1 LIKTGKTPAMRAF
14 CFGRVLETARPDC
27 HVILFKS
34 QSRHSMTNLLQT
46 FSLSHTQITRLNADL
61 NEIVK
66 PDQPFS
72 TKVELKLS
80 PREMNH
86 EAELP
91 QYQVTARML
100 CHGRKSGSESE
111 SDQPLFTIELVLQA
125 VYSQFQGE
133 PVSFETFK
141 GNHGSLTRQ
150 LYPLIHHQLQPLLKQ
165 FGLNQVKLPYDLV
178 QNAAVKTEGVSHQIH

>member
-1 LIKTGKTPAMRAF
+1 MRAF
-14 CFGRVLETARPDC
+14 CFGRALETARPDC

-80 PREMNH
+80 PRTLNH
-86 EAELP
+86 EADLP

-100 CHGRKSGSESE
+100 CHGTKSGSESE
-111 SDQPLFTIELVLQA
+111 SDQPLFTIELARRVLVLGKLGLKIHFTRA
-125 VYSQFQGE
+125 E
-133 PVSFETFK
+133 FE
-141 GNHGSLTRQ
+141 
-150 LYPLIHHQLQPLLKQ
+150 
-165 FGLNQVKLPYDLV
+165 LNLGAERLVRLDDLV
-178 QNAAVKTEGVSHQIH
+178 EIGIQTGDLGMGQGKGLQQVGHGMAAL

>member
-1 LIKTGKTPAMRAF
+1 MRAF

-80 PREMNH
+80 PRKMNH

-91 QYQVTARML
+91 QYQATARML
-100 CHGRKSGSESE
+100 WPGRQRRSDSGSHHP
-111 SDQPLFTIELVLQA
+111 PL
-125 VYSQFQGE
+125 
-133 PVSFETFK
+133 
-141 GNHGSLTRQ
+141 
-150 LYPLIHHQLQPLLKQ
+150 
-165 FGLNQVKLPYDLV
+165 
-178 QNAAVKTEGVSHQIH
+178 